1 MHFSS
6 KSVGRVIVA
15 AAASLSL
22 LALAGCS
29 STPGGSS
36 AEPETRTLTIATSN
50 DAPFSYTD
58 TSGTL
63 LGIDGEM
70 ITAIAEEKGWEIE
83 VFTTDFNTLIS
94 ALKANKADV
103 IVDAMYITDE
113 RKKQVDFT
121 EPWYTEGEGMLVPA
135 DSTITSRDELG
146 GKVIGAQT
154 GTVFADFVATLGGS
168 ETKYFDSQAA
178 IITAV
183 ANKQVDAAFTDSAVL
198 AYGLVENPNDKVKI
212 VDPYDPHFPGII
224 GAAVKKDDADLLKE
238 LNAGLAELKKSPK
251 YLEILQ
257 KYGLGEANTVE

>member
-22 LALAGCS
+22 LALTGCS
-29 STPGGSS
+29 STPDGSS

-146 GKVIGAQT
+146 GQSNRGPDRHRLRRLRGNSRRLRDEV
-154 GTVFADFVATLGGS
+154 LRLSGGHHHS
-168 ETKYFDSQAA
+168 GCEQA
-178 IITAV
+178 
-183 ANKQVDAAFTDSAVL
+183 
-198 AYGLVENPNDKVKI
+198 G
-212 VDPYDPHFPGII
+212 
-224 GAAVKKDDADLLKE
+224 
-238 LNAGLAELKKSPK
+238 
-251 YLEILQ
+251 
-257 KYGLGEANTVE
+257 